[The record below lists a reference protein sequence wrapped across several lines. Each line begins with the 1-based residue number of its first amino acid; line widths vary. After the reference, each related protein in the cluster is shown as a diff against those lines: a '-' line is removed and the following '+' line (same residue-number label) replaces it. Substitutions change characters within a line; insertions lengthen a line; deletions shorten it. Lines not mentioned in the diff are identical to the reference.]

1 MFNSVNTV
9 MFLDV
14 VLVIASYTLLVS
26 CAFLD
31 KKIDKLKGEEK
42 E

>member
-14 VLVIASYTLLVS
+14 VLAITSYVLLVF

-42 E
+42 

>member
-14 VLVIASYTLLVS
+14 VLAITSYVLLVS
-26 CAFLD
+26 CAFLG

-42 E
+42 

>member
-1 MFNSVNTV
+1 MLNSINTV

-14 VLVIASYTLLVS
+14 VLAIASYTLLVS
-26 CAFLD
+26 CDFLD

-42 E
+42 

>member
-1 MFNSVNTV
+1 MLNSINTV
-9 MFLDV
+9 MFLDI
-14 VLVIASYTLLVS
+14 VLAIVSYSLLVS
-26 CAFLD
+26 CAILD

>member
-1 MFNSVNTV
+1 MFDSVNTV

-14 VLVIASYTLLVS
+14 ILAIASYALLVS

>member
-1 MFNSVNTV
+1 MLNSVNAV

-14 VLVIASYTLLVS
+14 ILAIVSYSLLVS

>member
-1 MFNSVNTV
+1 MLNSINTV
-9 MFLDV
+9 MFLDI
-14 VLVIASYTLLVS
+14 VLAITSYTLLVS
-26 CAFLD
+26 CAILD

>member
-1 MFNSVNTV
+1 MLNSINTV

-14 VLVIASYTLLVS
+14 VLAIASYTLLVS
-26 CAFLD
+26 CAFFY

-42 E
+42 

>member
-14 VLVIASYTLLVS
+14 VLTITSYALLVS

>member
-1 MFNSVNTV
+1 MLNSINTV
-9 MFLDV
+9 MFLDI
-14 VLVIASYTLLVS
+14 VLAIASYTLLVS

-42 E
+42 